1 MKNLKVLSLA
11 ALVLGAVLSTSCSD
25 LISEK
30 NYSEYG
36 SVSIFTG
43 ERAVFVEEIKSAK
56 AKIYGFDSAGKKFT
70 KETDA
75 VGVSSGSGT
84 LPVINGVP
92 VSKNA
97 VVEVQAYGD
106 SAAGSKID
114 GITLYAVCDIKAGEN
129 TPVNVTWETSKKGKV
144 YAALIKSG
152 KNTENLTDEQIASI
166 NNAIPFDKNA
176 ILIDAAAIV
185 KDFKAGALKE
195 KTSYEMKA
203 GSVKITTNGCS
214 GCTIQVSDPNSKISS
229 AVSGDSAE
237 VTVSDVAPG
246 TWNVYAVKDGAVV
259 KSGRVTV
266 ASGAAAEVVLGEV
279 VVTDKIIVHV
289 PTELNYNYCY
299 AWTGTATTAKW
310 PGDKMTEKSGSDY
323 IFTLGCTVTKI
334 IFNNGSGGS
343 AGNGQTSDLYIPSA
357 GEYWYIGGASGTE
370 DKDGSK
376 FSSNFSTTNPN
387 QPVPPTVT
395 IPSKAYLGGTFSI
408 TVSSESAL
416 TQSTISINGT
426 TKTLNTGSNPFNV
439 SDFTTSVGTITVS
452 GTISNSAGSKTVSGT
467 ISVVEKPVN
476 TLVTN
481 FNELII
487 YQVMV
492 ASFQDGDS
500 SIGFTQ
506 MWGPDNQTKGGDLQG
521 IINAIPYIKALGC
534 NALWMTPIFNSNGS
548 DKLDATGYFAYD
560 YFNIDPHFGT
570 MAKFD
575 ELVAL
580 CHENGINIILDGV
593 FGHNKGRVA
602 SSPSR
607 NGIKNPGIIP
617 STSNPV
623 DYANNSNSLKYYSD
637 VARYWI
643 TEHKIDG
650 WRLDQCYQVG
660 LGDKDNDT
668 GVFPKNTG
676 TNGHNYWYDIR
687 KVVEE
692 AASSNGTLGT
702 DWGTLG
708 YMVGEHWHGDSTVI
722 QMGSVN
728 AGYTS
733 SSYGNTSNAAKGYGL
748 NSCFDFPAYY
758 QVVQGFAQEHNDSK
772 SAKNNIT
779 TGLSYL
785 YKTYSEKGYSCKEDD
800 GSYETYYPNFMLSNH
815 DLFRIGDLI
824 HEKYSEGFESDNY
837 AKRNMVLLAAQA
849 AYTGPITI
857 YYGDEIGDHNAT
869 TTTGWSTDNVAR
881 SSGKISGFNTREQ
894 KIHDWT
900 QKCLEAR
907 SEHESLWNGSNEQVI
922 GEKDFYVSKKVG
934 GGETIYIAFNYNST
948 SAKTFTISGSGTDL
962 LSDESF
968 SGTVTVPALSARFVL
983 IK

>member
-1 MKNLKVLSLA
+1 MKNLLNRDFLKRLSFIACL
-11 ALVLGAVLSTSCSD
+11 LGFAVLLSGCSD
-25 LISEK
+25 LLSEK
-30 NYSEYG
+30 ISSEYG
-36 SVSIFTG
+36 SVSINS
-43 ERAVFVEEIKSAK
+43 ERAVFVDDIKSAK
-56 AKIYGFDSAGKKFT
+56 ATICGYNSLGSKFEIKT
-70 KETDA
+70 GLAA
-75 VGVSSGSGT
+75 VSGGLAT
-84 LPVINGVP
+84 FPAVENIP
-92 VSKNA
+92 VSKN
-97 VVEVQAYGD
+97 VVIEVQAYGD
-106 SAAGSKID
+106 SSANAKID
-114 GITLYAVCDIKAGEN
+114 GITLYSVCDIKSGPN
-129 TPVNVTWETSKKGKV
+129 SVSVNWESSKKGKV
-144 YAALIKSG
+144 FAVLLENGVNLSTL
-152 KNTENLTDEQIASI
+152 TETQLSSI
-166 NNAIPFDKNA
+166 YNAIPSGVHA
-176 ILIDAAAIV
+176 SLIDADAIAS
-185 KDFKAGALKE
+185 DFKDGSLKE
-195 KTSYEMKA
+195 SSSYALTA
-203 GSVKITTNGCS
+203 GSVKITANGCS
-214 GCTIQVSDPNSKISS
+214 GCTIQVSDPSSKISS

-237 VTVSDVAPG
+237 VTVENVAPG

-259 KSGRVTV
+259 KSGTVTV
-266 ASGAAAEVVLGEV
+266 ESSAAAEVVLGNVEV
-279 VVTDKIIVHV
+279 TEYDGIKILVAKS
-289 PTELNYNYCY
+289 LNYPLIHYWDCSDKASYPN
-299 AWTGTATTAKW
+299 TIW
-310 PGDKMTEKSGSDY
+310 PGIEMDKNSSDSDY
-323 IFTLGCTVTKI
+323 IYEFKKVSSVSILITNSSKQKLHETNMALSEKGTYRIT
-334 IFNNGSGGS
+334 
-343 AGNGQTSDLYIPSA
+343 
-357 GEYWYIGGASGTE
+357 ASGAQKQTV
-370 DKDGSK
+370 
-376 FSSNFSTTNPN
+376 
-387 QPVPPTVT
+387 PVPPTVT
-395 IPSKAYLGGTFSI
+395 VPSKAYLGGSFTI

-416 TQSTISINGT
+416 TQNTVSINGV
-426 TKTLNTGSNPFNV
+426 TKTLVVGSNTFNV
-439 SDFTTSVGTITVS
+439 SDFTSSVGTISVS
-452 GTISNSAGSKTVSGT
+452 GTVSNSAGSKTVAGT
-467 ISVVEKPVN
+467 ISIVEKPVN

-481 FNELII
+481 FNELRI

-521 IINAIPYIKALGC
+521 IINAIPYIKELGC

-580 CHENGINIILDGV
+580 CHENGINVILDGV
-593 FGHNKGRVA
+593 FGHNKGSVA

-607 NGIKNPGIIP
+607 DGIKNPGIIP

-692 AASSNGTLGT
+692 AASSNGTLGS

-758 QVVQGFAQEHNDSK
+758 KVVHRFAQEWGGTTTG
-772 SAKNNIT
+772 NIT

-815 DLFRIGDLI
+815 DLFRVGDLI
-824 HEKYSEGFESDNY
+824 NKKYSEGFESDNY

-869 TTTGWSTDNVAR
+869 TTSGWGNDNVAR
-881 SSGKISGFNTREQ
+881 SSGKISGFNEREQ

-907 SEHESLWNGSNEQVI
+907 AEHEALWNGSNEQI
-922 GEKDFYVSKKVG
+922 AGEEDFYVAKKIG
-934 GGETIYIAFNYNST
+934 GGETIYIAFNYNS
-948 SAKTFTISGSGTDL
+948 SSSKSFSISGSGTDL
-962 LSDESF
+962 LSGESF
-968 SGTVTVPALSARFVL
+968 SGTVTVPALSARFILV
-983 IK
+983 K

>member
-56 AKIYGFDSAGKKFT
+56 AKIHGFDSAGEKFT
-70 KETDA
+70 KETD
-75 VGVSSGSGT
+75 VLSVSSGSGT
-84 LPVINGVP
+84 LPVINGIP

-144 YAALIKSG
+144 YAALLEKG
-152 KNTENLTDEQIASI
+152 ENLSKLTDKQLSSI
-166 NNAIPFDKNA
+166 YNAIPSDTHA
-176 ILIDAAAIV
+176 SLIDAAAIAT
-185 KDFKAGALKE
+185 DFKTGSLKE
-195 KTSYEMKA
+195 SSAYALTA
-203 GSVKITTNGCS
+203 GSVKITANGCF
-214 GCTIQVSDPNSKISS
+214 GCAIQVSDPNSKISES
-229 AVSGDSAE
+229 VSGDSAE
-237 VTVSDVAPG
+237 VTIADVAPG
-246 TWNVYAVKDGAVV
+246 NWNVYAVKDGAVV
-259 KSGRVTV
+259 KTGSVTV
-266 ASGAAAEVVLGEV
+266 ASGAAAEVVLGEI
-279 VVTDKIIVHV
+279 VVTDKIIIHV
-289 PTELNYNYCY
+289 PESLNYNYCY
-299 AWTGTATTAKW
+299 AWGGTATTAKW
-310 PGDKMTEKSGSDY
+310 PGDKMTEKSGSY
-323 IFTLGCTVTKI
+323 YNFTLGCTATKI

-343 AGNGQTSDLYIPSA
+343 AGNGQTADLYIPSA
-357 GEYWYIGGASGTE
+357 GEYWYIGGASGTA

-376 FSSNFSTTNPN
+376 LSSNFSTTNPN

-408 TVSSESAL
+408 TVASDSEL
-416 TQSTISINGT
+416 TQNTISINGKS
-426 TKTLNTGSNPFNV
+426 KTLAIGANSFNV

-452 GTISNSAGSKTVSGT
+452 GTISNSAGSKTISGT

-481 FNELII
+481 FNELRI

-521 IINAIPYIKALGC
+521 IIEAIPYIKALGC

-580 CHENGINIILDGV
+580 CHENGINVILDGV
-593 FGHNKGRVA
+593 FGHNKGEVA

-637 VARYWI
+637 VARYWV

-676 TNGHNYWYDIR
+676 ANGHNYWYDIR

-758 QVVQGFAQEHNDSK
+758 QVVQGFAQEWKGK
-772 SAKNNIT
+772 STGDIT
-779 TGLSYL
+779 KGLSYL
-785 YKTYSEKGYSCKEDD
+785 YQTYSEKGYSCKEDD

-869 TTTGWSTDNVAR
+869 TTSGWGNDNVAR

-900 QKCLEAR
+900 QKCLETRAG
-907 SEHESLWNGSNEQVI
+907 HEALWNGSNEQVI

>member
-1 MKNLKVLSLA
+1 MKNLLNRDFLKRLSFIACL
-11 ALVLGAVLSTSCSD
+11 LGFAVLLSGCSD
-25 LISEK
+25 LLSEK
-30 NYSEYG
+30 ISSEYG
-36 SVSIFTG
+36 SVSINS
-43 ERAVFVEEIKSAK
+43 ERAVFVDDIKSAK
-56 AKIYGFDSAGKKFT
+56 ATICGYNSLGSKFEIKT
-70 KETDA
+70 GLAA
-75 VGVSSGSGT
+75 VSGGLAT
-84 LPVINGVP
+84 FPAVENIP
-92 VSKNA
+92 VSKN
-97 VVEVQAYGD
+97 VVIEVQAYGD
-106 SAAGSKID
+106 SSANAKID
-114 GITLYAVCDIKAGEN
+114 GITLYSVCDIKSGPN
-129 TPVNVTWETSKKGKV
+129 SVSVNWESSKKGKV
-144 YAALIKSG
+144 FAVLLENGVNLSTL
-152 KNTENLTDEQIASI
+152 TETQLSSI
-166 NNAIPFDKNA
+166 YNAIPSGVHA
-176 ILIDAAAIV
+176 SLIDADAIAS
-185 KDFKAGALKE
+185 DFKDGSLKE
-195 KTSYEMKA
+195 SSSYALTA
-203 GSVKITTNGCS
+203 GSVKITANGCS
-214 GCTIQVSDPNSKISS
+214 GCTIQVSDPSSKISS

-237 VTVSDVAPG
+237 VTVENVAPG

-259 KSGRVTV
+259 KSGTVTV
-266 ASGAAAEVVLGEV
+266 ESSAAAEVVLGNVEV
-279 VVTDKIIVHV
+279 TEYDGIKILVAKS
-289 PTELNYNYCY
+289 LNYPLIHYWDCSDKASYPN
-299 AWTGTATTAKW
+299 TTW
-310 PGDKMTEKSGSDY
+310 PGIEMDKNSSDSDY
-323 IFTLGCTVTKI
+323 IYEFKKVSSVSILITNSSKQKLHETNMVLSEKGTYRIT
-334 IFNNGSGGS
+334 
-343 AGNGQTSDLYIPSA
+343 
-357 GEYWYIGGASGTE
+357 ASGAQKQTV
-370 DKDGSK
+370 
-376 FSSNFSTTNPN
+376 
-387 QPVPPTVT
+387 PVPPTVT
-395 IPSKAYLGGTFSI
+395 LPSKAYLGGSFTI

-416 TQSTISINGT
+416 TQNTVSINGV
-426 TKTLNTGSNPFNV
+426 TKTLVVGSNTFNV
-439 SDFTTSVGTITVS
+439 SDFTSSVGTISVS
-452 GTISNSAGSKTVSGT
+452 GTVSNSAGSKTVAGT
-467 ISVVEKPVN
+467 ISIVEKPVN

-481 FNELII
+481 FNELRI

-521 IINAIPYIKALGC
+521 IINAIPYIKELGC

-580 CHENGINIILDGV
+580 CHENGINVILDGV
-593 FGHNKGRVA
+593 FGHNKGSVA

-607 NGIKNPGIIP
+607 DGIKNPGIIP

-692 AASSNGTLGT
+692 AASSNGTLGS

-758 QVVQGFAQEHNDSK
+758 KVVQGFAQEWGGTTTG
-772 SAKNNIT
+772 NIT

-815 DLFRIGDLI
+815 DLFRVGDLI
-824 HEKYSEGFESDNY
+824 NKKYSEGFESDNY

-869 TTTGWSTDNVAR
+869 TTSGWGNDNVAR
-881 SSGKISGFNTREQ
+881 SSGKISGFNEREQ

-907 SEHESLWNGSNEQVI
+907 AEHEALWNGSNEQI
-922 GEKDFYVSKKVG
+922 AGEEDFYVAKKIG
-934 GGETIYIAFNYNST
+934 GGETIYIAFNYNS
-948 SAKTFTISGSGTDL
+948 SSSKSFSISGSGTDL
-962 LSDESF
+962 LSGESF
-968 SGTVTVPALSARFVL
+968 SGTVTVPALSARFILV
-983 IK
+983 K